1 MDRGTP
7 GRLHIRQ
14 GLRPEPP
21 DRHFGARGGRYSNSQ
36 YALFVFVLS
45 TFRIDPKIL
54 CFILVVI
61 SHEYFDPVQTI
72 H

>member
-21 DRHFGARGGRYSNSQ
+21 DRHFGARGGRYSNFQ

-45 TFRIDPKIL
+45 TFL